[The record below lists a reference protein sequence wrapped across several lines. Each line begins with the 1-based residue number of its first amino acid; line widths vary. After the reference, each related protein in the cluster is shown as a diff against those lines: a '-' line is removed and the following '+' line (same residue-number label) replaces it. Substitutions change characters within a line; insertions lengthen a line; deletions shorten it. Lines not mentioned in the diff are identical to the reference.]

1 MGSGIS
7 VTVADA
13 HACKGD
19 AAQEGEVLAVGH
31 GKKPAAGDK
40 GQAKS
45 AEAHDT
51 YAGAQGDES
60 KFKAGAEAFMKLSL
74 STNLDINSIKVFLSN
89 PASMQLYKM
98 FLKMKMNTP
107 DALSLLTVS
116 LDASR

>member
-7 VTVADA
+7 VSAADA

-19 AAQEGEVLAVGH
+19 AAQGVEAVGQAVEQST
-31 GKKPAAGDK
+31 KLTASDK
-40 GQAKS
+40 GQAK
-45 AEAHDT
+45 AVDAHD
-51 YAGAQGDES
+51 GDES
-60 KFKAGAEAFMKLSL
+60 KFKAGAESFMKLSL

-98 FLKMKMNTP
+98 FLKMKMKTP

-116 LDASR
+116 LVTS